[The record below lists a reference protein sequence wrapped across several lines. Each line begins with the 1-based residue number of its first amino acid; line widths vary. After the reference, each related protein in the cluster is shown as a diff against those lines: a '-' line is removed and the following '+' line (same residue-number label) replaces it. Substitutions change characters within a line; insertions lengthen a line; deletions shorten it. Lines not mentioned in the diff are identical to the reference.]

1 MTIFAI
7 SDVVWQAIIAAILAI
22 ILLWMN
28 QRNARKVAE
37 VKTTLETTTDVTV
50 QKLDIVGD
58 NVLKI
63 EKATNSMKDALVKAA
78 GEAGELKGMQDER
91 ARVRE
96 APGK

>member
-1 MTIFAI
+1 MFAI

-78 GEAGELKGMQDER
+78 GEAGELKGIQSEQ
-91 ARVRE
+91 ARV
-96 APGK
+96 ADGGK